1 MIKLLVIL
9 FIIKLY
15 DWNNIFKN
23 ISIIIWKNL
32 QLLTFTGEKILPF
45 DQRGVTEQAKFTYSP
60 LGKALEK
67 QTKMI
72 EDQGKKQIKAVEVYL
87 KQLVE
92 SSKVIKKNFNINRD
106 STPPEEQKKIFN
118 ELITERSSEHW
129 NLEERIN
136 SDNLIWKFKNER
148 RSPKDFRNYQNIMD
162 LFKNLKDGSVNPRK
176 VSKSQNNF
184 KSDLGEIKKGNRKSR
199 SEYQISVI
207 QNVENFFDLRE
218 KIIAFLEIFG
228 LSLRS

>member
-1 MIKLLVIL
+1 M
-9 FIIKLY
+9 
-15 DWNNIFKN
+15 
-23 ISIIIWKNL
+23 
-32 QLLTFTGEKILPF
+32 
-45 DQRGVTEQAKFTYSP
+45 TEQAKFTYSP

-106 STPPEEQKKIFN
+106 STPLEEQKKIFN

-136 SDNLIWKFKNER
+136 SDNLI
-148 RSPKDFRNYQNIMD
+148 
-162 LFKNLKDGSVNPRK
+162 
-176 VSKSQNNF
+176 
-184 KSDLGEIKKGNRKSR
+184 
-199 SEYQISVI
+199 
-207 QNVENFFDLRE
+207 
-218 KIIAFLEIFG
+218 
-228 LSLRS
+228 

>member
-1 MIKLLVIL
+1 M
-9 FIIKLY
+9 
-15 DWNNIFKN
+15 
-23 ISIIIWKNL
+23 
-32 QLLTFTGEKILPF
+32 
-45 DQRGVTEQAKFTYSP
+45 TEQAKFTYSP

-72 EDQGKKQIKAVEVYL
+72 EDQGKKQIKAAEVHL

-136 SDNLIWKFKNER
+136 SDNLI
-148 RSPKDFRNYQNIMD
+148 
-162 LFKNLKDGSVNPRK
+162 
-176 VSKSQNNF
+176 
-184 KSDLGEIKKGNRKSR
+184 
-199 SEYQISVI
+199 
-207 QNVENFFDLRE
+207 
-218 KIIAFLEIFG
+218 
-228 LSLRS
+228 

>member
-1 MIKLLVIL
+1 M
-9 FIIKLY
+9 
-15 DWNNIFKN
+15 
-23 ISIIIWKNL
+23 
-32 QLLTFTGEKILPF
+32 
-45 DQRGVTEQAKFTYSP
+45 TEQAKFTYSP

-136 SDNLIWKFKNER
+136 SDNLI
-148 RSPKDFRNYQNIMD
+148 
-162 LFKNLKDGSVNPRK
+162 
-176 VSKSQNNF
+176 
-184 KSDLGEIKKGNRKSR
+184 
-199 SEYQISVI
+199 
-207 QNVENFFDLRE
+207 
-218 KIIAFLEIFG
+218 
-228 LSLRS
+228 